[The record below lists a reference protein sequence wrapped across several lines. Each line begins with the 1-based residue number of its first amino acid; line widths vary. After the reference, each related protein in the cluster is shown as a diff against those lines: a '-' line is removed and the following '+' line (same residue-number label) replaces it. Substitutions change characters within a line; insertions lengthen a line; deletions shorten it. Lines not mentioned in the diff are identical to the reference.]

1 MKNGSYSSLMTSLAM
16 AGRKQT
22 HSTGNEQTKTF
33 SWSERVYRP
42 ALRRRGGTK

>member
-1 MKNGSYSSLMTSLAM
+1 MKNGSYSSLMTALAM

-22 HSTGNEQTKTF
+22 HSAGNEQTKTF

-42 ALRRRGGTK
+42 ATTKRGIRS